1 MLGLTQADLA
11 KRAGISTTDLNNIES
26 GQADPKVSTL
36 EAILNALEEAGAVFK
51 DGFLGPRPFRVGD
64 RVKYRLGKAPDP
76 LQWHAIGEIIEVES
90 APIMMGPV
98 PRVRARIAGVE
109 SAWSMP
115 SDFEFAPSDPD
126 SFQTRK
132 RS

>member
-1 MLGLTQADLA
+1 MISLQQIRGARAMLGLTQADLA

-64 RVKYRLGKAPDP
+64 RVKYRVGKAPDP
-76 LQWHAIGEIIEVES
+76 SNGMRS
-90 APIMMGPV
+90 AKSLKSSW
-98 PRVRARIAGVE
+98 PR
-109 SAWSMP
+109 
-115 SDFEFAPSDPD
+115 
-126 SFQTRK
+126 
-132 RS
+132 